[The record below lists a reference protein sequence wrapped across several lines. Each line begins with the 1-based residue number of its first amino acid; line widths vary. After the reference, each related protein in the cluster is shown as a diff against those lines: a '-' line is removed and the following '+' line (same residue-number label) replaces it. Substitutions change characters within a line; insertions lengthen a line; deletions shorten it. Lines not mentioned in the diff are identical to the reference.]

1 MEPLTLCP
9 IDKEAIRVEMLTNEE
24 LTWFND
30 YHRLVYDRLEGLLD
44 ADDRAWLKEATAPLS
59 R

>member
-1 MEPLTLCP
+1 
-9 IDKEAIRVEMLTNEE
+9 MLTDEE

-30 YHRLVYDRLEGLLD
+30 YHRLVYDRLQALLD
-44 ADDRAWLKEATAPLS
+44 DDDRAWLKEATAPLT